1 MDIGEHLA
9 TGKEKVNESL
19 DNVFVTI
26 FSRYKGI
33 REHKEDKGEQSP
45 EEMATD
51 KKYITGFQTAIDK
64 ETCCKTLII
73 KRWLLLIIRLQ
84 N

>member
-9 TGKEKVNESL
+9 TGEEKVNESL
-19 DNVFVTI
+19 GNVLVTI

-64 ETCCKTLII
+64 ETCCKT
-73 KRWLLLIIRLQ
+73 
-84 N
+84 

>member
-9 TGKEKVNESL
+9 TGEEKVNESL

-26 FSRYKGI
+26 FSRY

-51 KKYITGFQTAIDK
+51 KKYITGFQTASEHFTMISF
-64 ETCCKTLII
+64 CLVSSVH
-73 KRWLLLIIRLQ
+73 L